1 MEEIYIKNFFPKTIN
16 EKGIFI
22 TFEGGEGSGKS
33 TQIKYLSNL
42 LSDQKIEHII
52 TREPGGTDVGEQ
64 IRKVLVQG
72 NIKKLDSFSEFLC
85 FAASRREHLKKII
98 FPALEDNKIVISDR
112 FLDSSIVY
120 QGMVGGLNLET
131 ILQVHNNFCYN
142 KFPDLTLILDV
153 DPELGLKRKNINTLI
168 ENRFESFENNFHT
181 LVQEKFLELSKIYSK
196 RCRLINANNDKD
208 FIFNEIVEH
217 IKHYFTSH

>member
-1 MEEIYIKNFFPKTIN
+1 LEEIYIKNFFPKTIN

-98 FPALEDNKIVISDR
+98 IPALEDNKIVISDR

-142 KFPDLTLILDV
+142 KFPDLTIILDV

>member
-16 EKGIFI
+16 KKGIFI

-98 FPALEDNKIVISDR
+98 IPALEDNKIVISDR

-142 KFPDLTLILDV
+142 KFPDLTIILDV